1 MVHSQLGLK
10 SEGSQLSDAEQAIE
24 GEKDGLSP
32 VCIPLPWLK
41 TEEGPKT

>member
-32 VCIPLPWLK
+32 ESAFHCL
-41 TEEGPKT
+41 G